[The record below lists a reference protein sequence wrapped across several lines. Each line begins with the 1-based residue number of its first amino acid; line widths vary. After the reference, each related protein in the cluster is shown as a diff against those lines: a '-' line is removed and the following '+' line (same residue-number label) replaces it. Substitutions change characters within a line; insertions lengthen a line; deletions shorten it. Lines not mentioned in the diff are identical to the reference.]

1 MRYGRRWRLAFATT
15 GLVIVTPAAA
25 GERLAGAQSRPGTS
39 VRSAGSPAAAGST
52 ARLETTRIDAIRCPA
67 RVAAPASPP
76 ALRWRGT
83 TVRWAEWPVRL
94 GAEGVRNRI
103 IVAVVDPARVTLT
116 LEIARA
122 GNALGPWT
130 IEEAPPDAILAF
142 NAGQFTDAGPWGWVR
157 HRGRDRAAPG
167 AGALAGAFAVD
178 TAGRPALLPAH
189 TLPAATLDARW
200 EEAVQSYPQLLV
212 SGLPV
217 PALCAGTDL
226 DRAHRDA
233 RLVIGLRRDGMLLVL
248 LSRYADTGSGLTRAV
263 ERVPIGPTTPEM
275 AEIAWRLGAIDALML
290 DGGLSAQLRIGR
302 GAAASRWPGLRDVP
316 LAIVA
321 RPR

>member
-1 MRYGRRWRLAFATT
+1 MSCGRRWRLVRATT
-15 GLVIVTPAAA
+15 GLVFASLATASVTPM
-25 GERLAGAQSRPGTS
+25 GTQSRPRAP
-39 VRSAGSPAAAGST
+39 VRSGGST
-52 ARLETTRIDAIRCPA
+52 AVASGTAHLDATRIDAVRCQPREA
-67 RVAAPASPP
+67 TP
-76 ALRWRGT
+76 ALQPNLRWHGSI
-83 TVRWAEWPVRL
+83 VRWAEWPVRL
-94 GAEGVRNRI
+94 GTEGVRNRI
-103 IVAVVDPARVTLT
+103 IVAVVDPARLTLT
-116 LEIARA
+116 LEIARQ

-130 IEEAPPDAILAF
+130 IDEAPPEAILAF
-142 NAGQFTDAGPWGWVR
+142 NAGQFTDTGPWGWVR

-178 TAGRPALLPAH
+178 TAGKPAILPAH

-200 EEAVQSYPQLLV
+200 KEAVQSYPQLLMN
-212 SGLPV
+212 GLPV
-217 PALCAGTDL
+217 PALCEGSDL
-226 DRAHRDA
+226 DRTHRDA

-248 LSRYADTGSGLTRAV
+248 LSRYADAGSGLTRAV

-275 AEIAWRLGAIDALML
+275 AEIAWRLGATEALML

-302 GAAASRWPGLRDVP
+302 GEETSRWPGLRAVP

>member
-1 MRYGRRWRLAFATT
+1 MRGGRRWQRARATT
-15 GLVIVTPAAA
+15 GLVIASLATASVTPT
-25 GERLAGAQSRPGTS
+25 GAQPRPGAP
-39 VRSAGSPAAAGST
+39 VRSGGST
-52 ARLETTRIDAIRCPA
+52 AAASGTARLDVARIDAIRCPM
-67 RVAAPASPP
+67 REAAPAPQP
-76 ALRWRGT
+76 ALRWRGSI
-83 TVRWAEWPVRL
+83 VRWAEWPVRL
-94 GAEGVRNRI
+94 GTEGVRNRI

-116 LEIARA
+116 LEIARQ

-130 IEEAPPDAILAF
+130 IEEAPPDAVLAF

-178 TAGRPALLPAH
+178 TAGRPAILPAH

-200 EEAVQSYPQLLV
+200 DEAVQSSPQLLV
-212 SGLPV
+212 KGRPV

-226 DRAHRDA
+226 DRAHRDT

-263 ERVPIGPTTPEM
+263 ERLPIGPTTPEM

-302 GAAASRWPGLRDVP
+302 GTEAFRWPGLRAVP